1 MKVLFI
7 SGHAF
12 LPCTRKAGT
21 HFVSEALAKHGHS
34 VSMLSVGYSQLTRL
48 KNTKLYGLL
57 ASNQKNRFVEWSP
70 HYRSG
75 SYLPLLHPF
84 SSKSQ
89 WLNRLTSLHFRL
101 YGRLLPRFMRDE
113 IAAADAVLLESGTSI
128 CFFDAIRR
136 INERAGIVYFRRDR
150 MDTIGGSQYL
160 VELERRLA
168 PKFDFVS
175 AISPRMAADLPA
187 TTRVKYLPQGLRKSS
202 FDECKISPYP
212 VGSRNGIVVGD
223 MLFDSEALAALAH
236 NNPHVTF
243 HLFGNGLSGD
253 FSDNVKCYG
262 ERPFDETVPYI
273 KFANFGIAP
282 YRMTEKERYL
292 VESSLK
298 LLQYSYCLLPILAP
312 ELLSGVRTNIITY
325 NQDGE
330 EDWAGVM
337 ERVLTARRSLA
348 WRDGILSWEEVAAKL
363 ETDLADV
370 CCDAATESRE
380 SIPNQ
385 TIQSNSAYRY
395 PVGAEAAAGGCSSS

>member
-1 MKVLFI
+1 MKILFI

-12 LPCTRKAGT
+12 LPSTRKAGT
-21 HFVSEALAKHGHS
+21 HFVSEALAKRGHS
-34 VSMLSVGYSQLTRL
+34 VCMLSVGYSQLTRL
-48 KNTKLYGLL
+48 KNPKLYGLL
-57 ASNQKNRFVEWSP
+57 AANQKNRFVAWSP
-70 HYRSG
+70 TYRSG
-75 SYLPLLHPF
+75 SYLPSLHPF
-84 SSKSQ
+84 SSKSP

-113 IAAADAVLLESGTSI
+113 IAAADAVLLESGTAI
-128 CFFDAIRR
+128 CFLEAIRR
-136 INERAGIVYFRRDR
+136 INEKAVIVYFRRDR
-150 MDTIGGSQYL
+150 MDTIGASRYL

-175 AISPRMAADLPA
+175 ANSPRMVADLPA

-202 FDECKISPYP
+202 FDACTHSPYP

-223 MLFDSEALAALAH
+223 MLFDRDAVAAMAR

-262 ERPFDETVPYI
+262 ERPFDETVPFI
-273 KFANFGIAP
+273 KFADFGIAP
-282 YRMTEKERYL
+282 YRMAEKERYL

-325 NQDGE
+325 EQDGE
-330 EDWAGVM
+330 RDWAGVV
-337 ERVLTARRSLA
+337 ERVLAARRSPS

-363 ETDLADV
+363 ETDLAEA
-370 CCDAATESRE
+370 CRDAAPQPHEV
-380 SIPNQ
+380 IANQ
-385 TIQSNSAYRY
+385 AIRSSSDYRY
-395 PVGAEAAAGGCSSS
+395 PVGAEAAGGLSSH